1 MRIVRIV
8 YVIVAARQQNQ
19 FQEQTIYRSYRCLR
33 KIKTYKNSIHEIA
46 PEPYEMLSLPHCPVQ
61 LDILS

>member
-1 MRIVRIV
+1 MRIV

-33 KIKTYKNSIHEIA
+33 KKKNSIHEIA
-46 PEPYEMLSLPHCPVQ
+46 PEPFESLSFPDGPVQ